1 MEPPVKLPQDRRR
14 QEHLRKQ
21 IPMESRKYAS
31 FKVRW
36 RLQGISQPKKWVNL
50 EFMFGILTIF
60 VQAKKIRS
68 SDVTSFGRAMWVVR
82 IPVVLG
88 PISPFFFFAF
98 REGVKVEDPKKPT
111 VVFVGRQ
118 KIMQWRLKKRPLET
132 FRYM

>member
-1 MEPPVKLPQDRRR
+1 MEPPFKLPQDRRR

-68 SDVTSFGRAMWVVR
+68 SDVTSFGRAMCVVR

-98 REGVKVEDPKKPT
+98 QGKE
-111 VVFVGRQ
+111 
-118 KIMQWRLKKRPLET
+118 
-132 FRYM
+132 

>member
-1 MEPPVKLPQDRRR
+1 
-14 QEHLRKQ
+14 
-21 IPMESRKYAS
+21 MESRKYAS

-88 PISPFFFFAF
+88 PG
-98 REGVKVEDPKKPT
+98 EGVKVEDPKKPT
-111 VVFVGRQ
+111 VVVVGYQ
-118 KIMQWRLKKRPLET
+118 KIMQLAVEKET
-132 FRYM
+132 P